1 MTHEH
6 VDFWFDFVS
15 GYSWIAMAEAEA
27 FARDHAVTWR
37 PRPFVLGVVLER
49 CGREAIAQVGATRGY
64 AVFDVARHAHRL
76 GLQLRGPPEHPFL
89 SLKALRAAALFQDTA
104 LGIPVAKALFDAA
117 WEQNRDLTDTDVVV
131 AAVASAGADAERLA
145 ERIAK
150 KETKD
155 LLRAN
160 TDAAL
165 AAGVFGAPFFH
176 LEGEPFWGQD
186 RLHLLAERLDG
197 RAGLDPATRDRL
209 LSGDAETTSG

>member
-1 MTHEH
+1 MTHQH

-27 FARDHAVTWR
+27 LSRDYAVTWR

-49 CGREAIAQVGATRGY
+49 CGRQAIAQVGATRGY
-64 AVFDVARHAHRL
+64 AIFDVARHAHRL
-76 GLQLRGPPEHPFL
+76 GLQLRGPPKHPFV
-89 SLKALRAAALFQDTA
+89 SLKALRAAALFQDTTQ
-104 LGIPVAKALFDAA
+104 GVPVARALFAAA
-117 WEQNRDLTDTDVVV
+117 WEQNRDLTDTDVIV
-131 AAVASAGADAERLA
+131 AAVASVGADADRLA
-145 ERIAK
+145 ERVTAA
-150 KETKD
+150 ETKD

-186 RLHLLAERLDG
+186 RLRILAERLEG
-197 RAGLDPATRDRL
+197 RSGLDPSTRASF
-209 LSGDAETTSG
+209 LSGETETM